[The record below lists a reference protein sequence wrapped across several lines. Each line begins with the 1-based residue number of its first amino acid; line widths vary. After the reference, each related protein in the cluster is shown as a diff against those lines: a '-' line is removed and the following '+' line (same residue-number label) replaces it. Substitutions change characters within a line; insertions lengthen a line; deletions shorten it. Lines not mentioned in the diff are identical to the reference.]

1 MTYAVSYALQ
11 LAVYQILATN
21 TNLSL
26 LIDDNVFDAPPTG
39 TIPQTYVLIGDEIAR
54 DTSSKTGAG
63 AMHEFVINVVSD
75 SAGFATAKQVAAAV
89 CDALID
95 TDAILTRGTLV
106 SLNFHNA
113 RAVREDSPGI
123 RQIDLKFRAY
133 VEDS

>member
-11 LAVYQILATN
+11 LAVYQTLAGDVP
-21 TNLSL
+21 LSI
-26 LIDDNVFDAPPTG
+26 LIDENLFDAPPSG
-39 TIPQTYVLIGDEIAR
+39 TIPQTYVVIGDETAR
-54 DTSSKTGAG
+54 DKSSKTSAG
-63 AMHEFVINVVSD
+63 ALHEFTINVVSD
-75 SAGFATAKQVAAAV
+75 TAGFATAKQVAGAV

-95 TDAILTRGTLV
+95 ADILLQRGTLTA
-106 SLNFHNA
+106 LNFYSA